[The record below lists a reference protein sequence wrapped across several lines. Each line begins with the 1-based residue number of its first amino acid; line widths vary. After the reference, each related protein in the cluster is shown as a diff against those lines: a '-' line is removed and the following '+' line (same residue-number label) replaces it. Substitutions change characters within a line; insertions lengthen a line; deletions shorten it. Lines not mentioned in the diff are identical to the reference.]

1 MKNWVISSLEDLP
14 TLPSLGMAIKEH
26 ALSGQCTTES
36 LRRLVCRDP
45 AAALLVMREA
55 NSRAYGRSGLVDNLK
70 EAANLLGMKSL
81 RPLLLGLLVIT
92 PERSGAFGRPL
103 DLIRLW
109 NHSHAVARLAS
120 MLCGENSPELAGPAY
135 LAGLF
140 HDMGKLVIRFK
151 HPRLEIGDGTGL
163 QRDRLAAVISERKTL
178 GVDHAELGARLLAA
192 GHLPTTIVQG
202 VARHHTG
209 FEEEP
214 HSPINAISRIVY
226 LANRI
231 SYQFDM
237 GCTAVDGNPGL
248 GEPDFAIVG
257 LSLQEGRI
265 ALDRWRQS
273 LERMETVTDISP
285 SREVTI
291 EVLQQ
296 ANIELGRINTAS
308 VRRQRRTV
316 ADPSIRS
323 DLLELAAELAGCRDA
338 DEALRLVC
346 GYLIRS
352 LKYARVCLVTSP
364 ADNAAPGL
372 EARRTDD
379 GEMVIEPDHGPRND
393 SSADRGELRIHR
405 LGLLFRHADAL
416 AIEGF
421 PAATLALW
429 DAADGTSPLPA
440 GLERE
445 RSRLRGQL
453 LGLCRRTLERII
465 QDQRFRDELAQASLQ
480 IERQRANSFRAE
492 ERTDFSQE
500 ILKKAPIGLFSIDME
515 GYLTSANPVFL
526 AIAELSAVDD
536 PRAVNILQLPSVTR
550 SGLDKELLI
559 SLHTGK
565 PFELTGLNYVSP
577 AGRDYILRVQIVPQE
592 GKETTGLIG
601 IVEDITLRK
610 KLEQNLIQIERLRAL
625 GEMAGSVAHD
635 FNNLLG
641 AILGNVQLLLS
652 HEQNQ
657 STAGKLAVIERLTIE
672 GAEKVKRLQE
682 FTRIRRDRS
691 LEMIDVEPVLEESLE
706 LINSRAQAQGIRLEL
721 TRDRRKLPPIQ
732 GNAAELREA
741 FFNILINAIDAMP
754 ENGKLTVKS
763 ETDRASITITF
774 RDNGCGMPEEVRQR
788 IFEPFFTT
796 KGPQGSGLG
805 MSMVYGIISRHKGE
819 IQVASIPDKGSTI
832 VIHLPVRESTA
843 KEASAPSAGQ
853 KVLNQEPTHILVIDD
868 EEVMRN
874 ALTDILKI
882 GNHRVKTAAD
892 GMKGLELLRE
902 ERFDMVISDLSMPG
916 ISGLEVL
923 KQVKKEKPGIPSIL
937 ITGWGLEM
945 DPDEMTAAGI
955 DKVIRKPFQLK
966 EVLNLVAEAIHRSRT
981 SPPAEQA

>member
-1 MKNWVISSLEDLP
+1 MKNWVISSTEDLP

-26 ALSGQCTTES
+26 VLSSECTMES
-36 LRRLVCRDP
+36 LRVLVARDP
-45 AAALLVMREA
+45 ASTLLVVREA
-55 NSRAYGRSGLVDNLK
+55 NSRAYGHSGRVDNLK
-70 EAANLLGMKSL
+70 EAVNLLGMKGL
-81 RPLLLGLLVIT
+81 RPLLLGLPVIT
-92 PERSGAFGRPL
+92 PGDTGFMGRPL
-103 DLIRLW
+103 DLIRFW
-109 NHSHAVARLAS
+109 NHSHAVARLAA
-120 MLCGENSPELAGPAY
+120 MLCGENSPELAGPSY

-140 HDMGKLVIRFK
+140 HDVGKLVIRSRQSRK
-151 HPRLEIGDGTGL
+151 PLDEVGAR
-163 QRDRLAAVISERKTL
+163 QRDRLAAVISERKAH
-178 GVDHAELGARLLAA
+178 GVDHAELGARLLAT
-192 GHLPTTIVQG
+192 GHLPPSIVQG

-209 FEEEP
+209 FEDDSENP
-214 HSPINAISRIVY
+214 VGATGRIVY

-237 GCTAVDGNPGL
+237 GCVAVEGPAGL
-248 GEPDFAIVG
+248 TEKDFALAG
-257 LSLQEGRI
+257 LSLEEGRS
-265 ALDRWRQS
+265 AMERWRQS
-273 LERMETVTDISP
+273 LERMETVTDLSP
-285 SREVTI
+285 SRDVALQ
-291 EVLQQ
+291 VLQRS
-296 ANIELGRINTAS
+296 NSELGRINTFTA
-308 VRRQRRTV
+308 RRQHRTD
-316 ADPSIRS
+316 ADPEIRD
-323 DLLELAAELAGCRDA
+323 DLLGLAAELAGCREV
-338 DEALRLVC
+338 DEALRLVS

-352 LKYARVCLVTSP
+352 LKYARVCLTASP
-364 ADNAAPGL
+364 GEDDTHGL

-379 GEMVIEPDHGPRND
+379 GEMVIESGGDN
-393 SSADRGELRIHR
+393 GEGLRLQR
-405 LGLLFRHADAL
+405 PGLRFRHADAL
-416 AIEGF
+416 SIDGF
-421 PAATLALW
+421 PTATLALW
-429 DAADGTSPLPA
+429 DTDDGTSPLPA
-440 GLERE
+440 SLELER
-445 RSRLRGQL
+445 SKLRGKL

-465 QDQRFRDELAQASLQ
+465 QDERFREELAQASLQ
-480 IERQRANSFRAE
+480 IERQRTTSTRAE

-526 AIAELSAVDD
+526 SIAELSDVED
-536 PRAVNILQLPSVTR
+536 PRAVNVLQLPSVTM

-559 SLHTGK
+559 SLRTGK
-565 PFELTGLNYVSP
+565 PFELTSLAYVSP
-577 AGRDYILRVQIVPQE
+577 SGREYTLRVQIVPQE
-592 GKETTGLIG
+592 GRETTGLIG

-641 AILGNVQLLLS
+641 AILGNVQLLMS
-652 HEQNQ
+652 QEENAAI
-657 STAGKLAVIERLTIE
+657 AGKLGIVEQLTIE

-691 LEMIDVEPVLEESLE
+691 LEMIDVEPVLEEALE
-706 LINSRAQAQGIRLEL
+706 LISSRAQTQGIKMEL

-741 FFNILINAIDAMP
+741 FFNILINAIDAMA

-763 ETDRASITITF
+763 ETDRQSITLTF
-774 RDNGCGMPEEVRQR
+774 RDSGCGMPDEVRQR

-819 IQVASIPDKGSTI
+819 IRVGSTPGTGTTI
-832 VIHLPVRESTA
+832 TIHLPV
-843 KEASAPSAGQ
+843 KEGAGEEPAATP
-853 KVLNQEPTHILVIDD
+853 LAEHGPGDEEPTTLLVIDD

-882 GNHRVKTAAD
+882 GNHRVRTAPD
-892 GMKGLELLRE
+892 GMKGLELLRS

-916 ISGLEVL
+916 ISGIEVL
-923 KQVKKEKPGIPSIL
+923 KQVKKEKPGMPAIL

-945 DPDEMTAAGI
+945 DPEEMAAAGI

-966 EVLNLVAEAIHRSRT
+966 EVLNLVTESIRRSRA
-981 SPPAEQA
+981 SGQSA

>member
-1 MKNWVISSLEDLP
+1 MKNWVISSSEDLP

-26 ALSGQCTTES
+26 SLSGDCTMES
-36 LRRLVCRDP
+36 LRSLVSRDP
-45 AAALLVMREA
+45 AAALLVLREA
-55 NSRAYGRSGLVDNLK
+55 NSRAYGRSGQVDNLK
-70 EAANLLGMKSL
+70 EAANLLGIKSL
-81 RPLLLGLLVIT
+81 RPLLLGLPFI
-92 PERSGAFGRPL
+92 PSDSAGIFGRRL
-103 DLIRLW
+103 DLIRFW
-109 NHSHAVARLAS
+109 NHSQAVARLAS
-120 MLCGENSPELAGPAY
+120 MLCGENAPELAGPAY

-140 HDMGKLVIRFK
+140 HDVGKLVIRFRY
-151 HPRLEIGDGTGL
+151 PNRNAEGGARLQG
-163 QRDRLAAVISERKTL
+163 DRLAEVIGERKSL
-178 GVDHAELGARLLAA
+178 GVDHAELGARLLSTC
-192 GHLPTTIVQG
+192 HLPATIVQS

-209 FEEEP
+209 FDDEP
-214 HSPINAISRIVY
+214 GSPVSSISRIVY

-237 GCTAVDGNPGL
+237 GCVAVDPRPAL
-248 GEPDFAIVG
+248 TEQDFSIIG
-257 LSLQEGRI
+257 LSLDEGRT
-265 ALDRWRQS
+265 ALQRWRQS
-273 LERMETVTDISP
+273 MERMVTVTDISP
-285 SREVTI
+285 SREVTL

-296 ANIELGRINTAS
+296 ANFELGRINTSAA
-308 VRRQRRTV
+308 RRQRRTV
-316 ADPSIRS
+316 ADPGIRT
-323 DLLELAAELAGCRDA
+323 DLLELAAELAGCR
-338 DEALRLVC
+338 EAEETLRLVS

-352 LKYARVCLVTSP
+352 LKYARVAVTSSP
-364 ADNAAPGL
+364 EDDGAPDL

-379 GEMVIEPDHGPRND
+379 GEMVVRPGG
-393 SSADRGELRIHR
+393 GELRLHR
-405 LGLLFRHADAL
+405 PGLRFRHADAL
-416 AIEGF
+416 AIDGF
-421 PAATLALW
+421 PAVTLALW
-429 DAADGTSPLPA
+429 DTDDAAAPVPA
-440 GLERE
+440 SLELER
-445 RSRLRGQL
+445 SKLRGQL

-465 QDQRFRDELAQASLQ
+465 QDERFRDELARASLQ
-480 IERQRANSFRAE
+480 IEQQRTTSSRAE

-526 AIAELSAVDD
+526 SIAELREVED
-536 PRAVNILQLPSVTR
+536 PRVVNVLQLPSVTR
-550 SGLDKELLI
+550 SGLDKELLT
-559 SLHTGK
+559 SLRTGK
-565 PFELTGLNYVSP
+565 PFELTGLSYVSP
-577 AGRDYILRVQIVPQE
+577 SGRDYVLRVQIVPQE

-652 HEQNQ
+652 QEENKAI
-657 STAGKLAVIERLTIE
+657 AGKLTIIERLTVE

-691 LEMIDVEPVLEESLE
+691 LEMIDVEPVLAEALE
-706 LINSRAQAQGIRLEL
+706 LINSRAQTQNIKIEL
-721 TRDRRKLPPIQ
+721 TRDRRKLPPVQ
-732 GNAAELREA
+732 GNAAELREG
-741 FFNILINAIDAMP
+741 FFNILINSIDAMP

-763 ETDRASITITF
+763 ETDRSSITLTF

-819 IQVASIPDKGSTI
+819 IQVSSSPDAGTTI
-832 VIHLPVRESTA
+832 VVHLPVREGPA
-843 KEASAPSAGQ
+843 AEAGPSQVQRPLAEQG
-853 KVLNQEPTHILVIDD
+853 PSSILVIDD

-874 ALTDILKI
+874 ALADILKI
-882 GNHRVKTAAD
+882 GNHQVKTAAD
-892 GMKGLELLRE
+892 GMKGLELMRQ

-923 KQVKKEKPGIPSIL
+923 KQVKKEKPDMPAIL

-945 DPDEMTAAGI
+945 DPDEMNAAGI

-966 EVLNLVAEAIHRSRT
+966 EVLNLVAESIHRSATPGTT
-981 SPPAEQA
+981 S